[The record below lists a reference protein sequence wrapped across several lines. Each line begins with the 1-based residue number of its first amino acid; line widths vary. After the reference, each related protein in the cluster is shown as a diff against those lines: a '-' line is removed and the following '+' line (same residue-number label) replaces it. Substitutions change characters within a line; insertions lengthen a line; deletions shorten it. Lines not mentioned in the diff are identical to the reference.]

1 MKTNALIFALCLLL
15 AVGSGVAALAAG
27 NQHAIAERG
36 WENATESL
44 DLPYRLP
51 LAGVNVDLLQYAPDE
66 LERELD
72 RIAAAGF
79 TWVRQSFLW
88 EAIEPEPGAFEWDAY
103 DALVAAVA
111 ARESL
116 QLVAVL
122 DGAPPW
128 ARHVLAPEH
137 PFAPPASVSDYGRF
151 AGAAAGR
158 YNDSIAYYQIWDEPN
173 IKLHWG
179 NMDPRPAH
187 YVAMLR
193 AAYTAI
199 HDADPTATVIAAA
212 LAPTV
217 ETGPDNLS
225 DLLFLRAMYEQ
236 GARGYFDAAAA
247 KPYGF
252 DTGPYDRTVD
262 EGTLN
267 FSRWI
272 LLREEMVQR
281 GDGTKALWGSNFG
294 WNHLPDDWTGPPS
307 IWGSASAE
315 QRAAYTR
322 DAYRRA
328 REEWPWAGGLILQ
341 HWDPDAPPDDPLHGF
356 AVAPVI
362 DDWVEQGVLPAQDGL
377 APGLHPADNAYTTY
391 SENWQLSDL
400 GADAVIPNPES
411 VTPEQENRITVRFE
425 GNEFAIPLRRD
436 DYMAYLY
443 VTVDGEP
450 ANALPENREG
460 EAFILL
466 TSPSRE
472 PEIDLIAVARGLDD
486 GPHTV
491 EIVHRPYNGDDRW
504 PIAGYAV
511 GSPPDRAGYDRA
523 RLICAMVGGLALL
536 GAVVTGIRLP
546 WRRVRPPS
554 PQTLRGALQWLI
566 GLATSLL
573 VLVGALLTW
582 GEAVPAL
589 LRRDPPALAITILT
603 AGVASLSPVF
613 VVTLAALAVLFVLIY
628 NRPVLGLML
637 IIFWSA
643 FFMSTLD
650 LLFRLFATVEVYL
663 AITVAAVAGRALVEW
678 ARRRR
683 SGAAPA
689 RLRVRLTGLDWAV
702 LGFVAVGVLSLAWA
716 EYRSTATR
724 ELRVVILEPAAF
736 YALLRVMR
744 LGRRDVLWLVDA
756 VLVTGGAI
764 AVVGLALFVT
774 GESVVEAEEGARR
787 LISVYGSPNGVGL
800 YLGRCLPFAF
810 AFTVLPVGSWR
821 RALAAGS
828 GVVMLLAVLLSQSR
842 GAILLGLPA
851 ALVVMILLWQGRRSL
866 VPVGLTVLGIIVAL
880 IPLSVVLP
888 RLPDIFGDTAFFRE
902 SLWYSSVQLIRER
915 PLTGVGLDQF
925 LYWYRSRY
933 LLPEAW
939 AEPNLSIPHNILLN
953 HWVSLGIP
961 GMLAAAALQGFFW
974 RRAWR
979 TYRRAYHAD
988 RMALA
993 LVIALAGSMADFL
1006 AHGLVDVAY
1015 FSINLAFFFFLSLAL
1030 AHRADAGFTDHRGG
1044 V

>member
-1 MKTNALIFALCLLL
+1 M
-15 AVGSGVAALAAG
+15 
-27 NQHAIAERG
+27 
-36 WENATESL
+36 
-44 DLPYRLP
+44 
-51 LAGVNVDLLQYAPDE
+51 
-66 LERELD
+66 
-72 RIAAAGF
+72 
-79 TWVRQSFLW
+79 
-88 EAIEPEPGAFEWDAY
+88 
-103 DALVAAVA
+103 
-111 ARESL
+111 
-116 QLVAVL
+116 
-122 DGAPPW
+122 
-128 ARHVLAPEH
+128 
-137 PFAPPASVSDYGRF
+137 
-151 AGAAAGR
+151 
-158 YNDSIAYYQIWDEPN
+158 
-173 IKLHWG
+173 
-179 NMDPRPAH
+179 
-187 YVAMLR
+187 
-193 AAYTAI
+193 
-199 HDADPTATVIAAA
+199 
-212 LAPTV
+212 
-217 ETGPDNLS
+217 
-225 DLLFLRAMYEQ
+225 
-236 GARGYFDAAAA
+236 
-247 KPYGF
+247 
-252 DTGPYDRTVD
+252 D

-267 FSRWI
+267 FSLI
-272 LLREEMVQR
+272 SGEEMVRR

-307 IWGSASAE
+307 IWGSASVE

-328 REEWPWAGGLILQ
+328 REEWPWTGGLILQ

-377 APGLHPADNAYTTY
+377 VPGLHPADNAYTTY

-511 GSPPDRAGYDRA
+511 GSPPDTAGYDRA
-523 RLICAMVGGLALL
+523 RLISAAMVGAWRCWARRPDPA
-536 GAVVTGIRLP
+536 AVAARAAAFAG
-546 WRRVRPPS
+546 
-554 PQTLRGALQWLI
+554 TLRGAAVADRA
-566 GLATSLL
+566 GDVAA
-573 VLVGALLTW
+573 GAGGRAALTW
-582 GEAVPAL
+582 ERRS
-589 LRRDPPALAITILT
+589 LRCWRDPPALAITILT

-613 VVTLAALAVLFVLIY
+613 VVTLAALAVLSVLIY

-810 AFTVLPVGSWR
+810 AFTVHRS
-821 RALAAGS
+821 AAGGAS
-828 GVVMLLAVLLSQSR
+828 RGGVVCKACCWAR
-842 GAILLGLPA
+842 PRRDPWLPA

-866 VPVGLTVLGIIVAL
+866 VPSGYVLGIIVAL
-880 IPLSVVLP
+880 IRCRSCCRACRTSWYGVLP
-888 RLPDIFGDTAFFRE
+888 RTLVQ
-902 SLWYSSVQLIRER
+902 SVNSSAAPADRCGAGSVPVQ
-915 PLTGVGLDQF
+915 
-925 LYWYRSRY
+925 YRSRY
-933 LLPEAW
+933 LLPEMVT
-939 AEPNLSIPHNILLN
+939 NLSIPQH
-953 HWVSLGIP
+953 SAQPLGQPGDP
-961 GMLAAAALQGFFW
+961 GMLAAAALQGFL
-974 RRAWR
+974 APGLR
-979 TYRRAYHAD
+979 TYRRLPRGPDGAG
-988 RMALA
+988 
-993 LVIALAGSMADFL
+993 LVIALAGGSGFL

-1015 FSINLAFFFFLSLAL
+1015 TDQPRVPSFSLRWRTGRMSVATIGWRMDLLNGVTVGWPRATSPSG
-1030 AHRADAGFTDHRGG
+1030 HRAIVMRPTRG
-1044 V
+1044 